1 MEWMHKIA
9 IALAM
14 ATTGKQAMAT
24 VGTVAA
30 ASVTAAQLGVDP
42 IPWVIGAAGST
53 VVYAYRKPA
62 TRAHA
67 LANGVVCIFLGGVG
81 APWAGTLVSY
91 YLNPLLANP
100 YVLAGVMSVSWPW
113 AAPVIWAKAV
123 AMFDSLVKPAKG
135 GANG

>member
-1 MEWMHKIA
+1 MHKIA
-9 IALAM
+9 IAAAM
-14 ATTGKQAMAT
+14 AVTGKNALAT

-30 ASVTAAQLGVDP
+30 ASVTAGHLGVDP
-42 IPWVIGAAGST
+42 MPWVIGAAGST

-67 LANGVVCIFLGGVG
+67 LANGVVCIFLGGIG
-81 APWAGTLVSY
+81 APWAGTLVSH
-91 YLNPLLANP
+91 YLDPVLANP

-113 AAPVIWAKAV
+113 AAPVIWSKAV
-123 AMFDSLVKPAKG
+123 ALFDALVKPAKG